1 MDRRLSELLISLSFF
16 PFFELEDFFL
26 GWMVLIHS
34 RGKLV
39 NLGGLSTIYENKK
52 FSWIILEL

>member
-34 RGKLV
+34 REKLV
-39 NLGGLSTIYENKK
+39 NLGGSINDL
-52 FSWIILEL
+52 